1 MADGN
6 GAVIRRRFLAILIC
20 AIACQFSCAGNIE
33 TRSDQGRL
41 RLQLQPGWDR
51 IFVDAGASPGCAA
64 FFDTSTQILEL
75 NDLRRCRTE
84 RLPASTFKIFLALV
98 AFESGAA
105 RDVTFAQRW
114 DGQRYDIDAWNR
126 DHTIQSAFTVSA
138 VWFFEGLARRIGEA
152 TLRDSLRRYSY
163 GNQAFSG
170 QWPPWIQGELRISAL
185 EQIEFLRKI
194 QSGSI
199 EASPRS
205 VQLLRTIMRSEKRE
219 GRTLFTKTGLSTQ
232 PAGAAWQVGWIED
245 RSGQA
250 KLFAINYGPI
260 DGELAAL
267 VEQRKRIV
275 TELLAA
281 GAAW

>member
-1 MADGN
+1 M
-6 GAVIRRRFLAILIC
+6 IRRKFLAILIC
-20 AIACQFSCAGNIE
+20 ALACHSGCTANIE
-33 TRSDQGRL
+33 TRSDPGRL

-64 FFDTSTQILEL
+64 FFDISTQILEL

-114 DGQRYDIDAWNR
+114 DGKRYEIDAWNR

-152 TLRDSLRRYSY
+152 TLRDSLRHYSY

-170 QWPPWIQGELRISAL
+170 PWPPWIQGELRISAL
-185 EQIEFLRKI
+185 EQIEFLQKI
-194 QSGSI
+194 QSGAI

-205 VQLLRTIMRSEKRE
+205 VQLLRTIMRSETRE

-232 PAGAAWQVGWIED
+232 PAGAAWQVGWIEG

-260 DGELAAL
+260 EGELAAL